1 MIEDAVRTSI
11 DRRDGTQIL
20 ALEPAIAADIVSA
33 VKSKLGDTGVI
44 LASGDI
50 RRHLRAL
57 LESEL
62 LGVAVLAAHELAPN
76 TTVRTSGR
84 IEV

>member
-1 MIEDAVRTSI
+1 
-11 DRRDGTQIL
+11 
-20 ALEPAIAADIVSA
+20 
-33 VKSKLGDTGVI
+33 VKSKLGESGVI

-57 LESEL
+57 LEPEL
-62 LGVAVLAAHELAPN
+62 PDVTVLAAHELAPH
-76 TTVRTSGR
+76 TTIKTTGR